1 MYFWFL
7 YVACVACGAW
17 ATKKCV
23 LLAGPCRGVCT
34 VAGTHALKRLAKG
47 RHPVSLR
54 DVSELWRI
62 RGGQRFGDPQIHLR
76 PVVGHGGGPRVLEGC
91 LSAFE
96 RLRLRI
102 VAKEAAAKLE
112 Q

>member
-1 MYFWFL
+1 MNNKHQPAL
-7 YVACVACGAW
+7 HAALGPLRNACCWRGRAW
-17 ATKKCV
+17 GT
-23 LLAGPCRGVCT
+23 CT

-54 DVSELWRI
+54 YVSELWRI

-76 PVVGHGGGPRVLEGC
+76 PVVGHGGGPRVLDGG